1 MKTENQKS
9 ASLFRVAIV
18 GATTLKGKELKE
30 VLEERNFPAMDIKL
44 LDDDESIGQLDE
56 VQDEIA
62 FVQSVT
68 PTHLEHMDFTF
79 FASSEKFTRR
89 FWKMARNAGS
99 AIVDLSYALESEI
112 SAPVS
117 SPWIEKELGQPTK
130 LTLESTAVE
139 IAHPAAV
146 AIALLLLRARKA
158 GAIRSAVATLMEP
171 VSEIGKQGM
180 DELHQQTLNLLSF
193 QPMPTAVFGAQAAF
207 NVLGRYGDG
216 AGATLEGIERRIVA
230 HLGRLLEGVA
240 PVPSLMLVQAP
251 VFHAHTFSIYIE
263 LEQNV
268 STGDFTQ
275 ALAGEHVEI
284 ARSAED
290 APNNV
295 NVAGRDEILL
305 AVRRD
310 VSNPNGFWLWAAV
323 DNLRLAAI
331 TAVECATALAAVRP
345 HGKVQ

>member
-1 MKTENQKS
+1 
-9 ASLFRVAIV
+9 
-18 GATTLKGKELKE
+18 
-30 VLEERNFPAMDIKL
+30 
-44 LDDDESIGQLDE
+44 
-56 VQDEIA
+56 
-62 FVQSVT
+62 
-68 PTHLEHMDFTF
+68 
-79 FASSEKFTRR
+79 
-89 FWKMARNAGS
+89 MARNAGS